1 MSSNTH
7 RGVRA
12 ETVPPAST
20 GDALPSE
27 GSAPAPAHVVPLRR
41 PAPPQT
47 PVIRDDD
54 PGDDPGPQAA

>member
-1 MSSNTH
+1 MTSNTS

-12 ETVPPAST
+12 ATLPPAST
-20 GDALPSE
+20 GDAPPSE
-27 GSAPAPAHVVPLRR
+27 HSAPVAAPVVPLRR